1 LKVKKIYFAS
11 FYNRKFFIF
20 LSSACLLFLYW
31 QAKSLQ
37 GFSSLLTDNKNI
49 EASFILQK
57 EILLI
62 IFSNIFAIFFC
73 INITDFQ
80 NNFSINFKKNFISK
94 IPFLFLVLYLITW
107 MMTAPNPRLAFSAF
121 ALISPLFITFFFP
134 NFTLASNKNLS
145 NFTKIML
152 AIIIVKFTLFEA
164 IVNHKL
170 NFEIKKVPEPKTIK
184 RAGFGRAP
192 VDIAN
197 ENRCWTVRHC
207 YFYEKD
213 IQVLESAYSYKIY
226 IQK

>member
-1 LKVKKIYFAS
+1 MAFILKIKKIYFVF
-11 FYNRKFFIF
+11 FYNRNFFIF
-20 LSSACLLFLYW
+20 LCSVSLLFLYW

-73 INITDFQ
+73 IIITDFQ

-121 ALISPLFITFFFP
+121 ALISPLFITFFFQI
-134 NFTLASNKNLS
+134 S
-145 NFTKIML
+145 
-152 AIIIVKFTLFEA
+152 
-164 IVNHKL
+164 H
-170 NFEIKKVPEPKTIK
+170 
-184 RAGFGRAP
+184 
-192 VDIAN
+192 
-197 ENRCWTVRHC
+197 
-207 YFYEKD
+207 
-213 IQVLESAYSYKIY
+213 
-226 IQK
+226 